1 VQRHC
6 KRLFLGAAVP
16 AAVLAT
22 AVTGSARV
30 QSGDG
35 VDLREARM
43 QPCTRAG
50 VATSLMAF
58 FGLMEE
64 GRFAATRSL
73 WLPRS
78 RLEYAYILYVGAN
91 GTLLRTRLGAEIPDR
106 AARWVGAG
114 GTSTE
119 VVAVDARINRTEPRR
134 TGFAVWWIRS
144 AEDGSDLVLGTA
156 KGVWDCER
164 HRIGRLVGSER
175 ASASVASARAEAAG
189 HCGRRGSTT
198 FRRYGQSA
206 ALCKAAR
213 GASG

>member
-1 VQRHC
+1 VHRYP
-6 KRLFLGAAVP
+6 KRLLLGAVVP

-22 AVTGSARV
+22 AVAASARV
-30 QSGDG
+30 QSGDR

-64 GRFAATRSL
+64 GRFAATRL
-73 WLPRS
+73 VWLPKA

-119 VVAVDARINRTEPRR
+119 VVAVDARINVKEPRR
-134 TGFAVWWIRS
+134 TGLAVWWIRS

-164 HRIGRLVGSER
+164 HQIGRLVGSER
-175 ASASVASARAEAAG
+175 AFANVEAARAKAEG
-189 HCGRRGSTT
+189 QCGRRGWTT

-213 GASG
+213 GPSG